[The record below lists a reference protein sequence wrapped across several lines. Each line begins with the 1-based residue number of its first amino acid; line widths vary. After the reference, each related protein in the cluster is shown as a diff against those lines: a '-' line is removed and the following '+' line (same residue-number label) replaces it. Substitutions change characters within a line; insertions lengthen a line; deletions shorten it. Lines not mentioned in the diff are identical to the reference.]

1 MQMFST
7 KDAAAG
13 QRFAYWVDMICA
25 TYVKLKREPMRGT
38 DCFGEV
44 RSLYLDGMAMSS
56 VEANVPLVRRTPRQ
70 INAGSDRFIFV
81 HLCHTG
87 TAPVR
92 QQAAGRRPQRSTVC
106 RRSRHPEQRSLR
118 IAVRRALRHARAARA
133 TPRFV
138 CTSAHLHNLNGL
150 TCLRVG
156 AQRSGWLHLAG
167 PAGSEPPRPDQCRA
181 VASACE
187 RDCYRPGASGTP
199 VTSAR
204 SSAPTTA
211 WRRATGC
218 ACMPRSAKPLGCP
231 PLR

>member
-25 TYVKLKREPMRGT
+25 TYVKLKSEPMRGT

-92 QQAAGRRPQRSTVC
+92 QQAAGRSAQLSAGDLAIQSNDPYELLFDARCDTRV
-106 RRSRHPEQRSLR
+106 LR
-118 IAVRRALRHARAARA
+118 VPRHAS
-133 TPRFV
+133 
-138 CTSAHLHNLNGL
+138 SAHLHI
-150 TCLRVG
+150 C
-156 AQRSGWLHLAG
+156 
-167 PAGSEPPRPDQCRA
+167 
-181 VASACE
+181 
-187 RDCYRPGASGTP
+187 
-199 VTSAR
+199 
-204 SSAPTTA
+204 TT
-211 WRRATGC
+211 
-218 ACMPRSAKPLGCP
+218 
-231 PLR
+231 